1 MPIHKIDRSV
11 VIAERYHQRRPRIS
25 DYQELP
31 AIWGPILDFG
41 QVNHL
46 MLR

>member
-11 VIAERYHQRRPRIS
+11 VIAERHDKRRPRIY
-25 DYQELP
+25 DYQELL
-31 AIWGPILDFG
+31 AIWSPILDFG

-46 MLR
+46 ILR